1 MVGVMT
7 DSAAAPTRRGWL
19 FALQLAFGVLA
30 IGFAWQRVR
39 ADWGRVDW
47 ASVSLTRDAVIAAF
61 ALSAPAV
68 LIAFAVLIETWRRVL
83 GAWGGALAPL
93 DAAHIWF
100 VSNLGRWIPGKV
112 WQVGAMAGLAERAGV
127 SGVAATGA
135 SIVVNLVNL
144 IAGGAVVVAATAA
157 GVNVLGASGPV
168 LGGTGLDARGAWVG
182 GALLVLTLA
191 ASPFVIPRLAAWA
204 ARLMGRPDPGMR
216 VPGTSIAIAFAGC
229 TAGWVLYGL
238 GFWALAG
245 ALGRSVVTMGPV
257 AAIAVY
263 TASYLFGYLM
273 LFAPGGL
280 VFREAMLVTTMTQ
293 LHLAGATEAAVLA
306 VLSRL
311 WITAIEVV
319 PGLLFLFRRPS
330 AAPPP
335 A

>member
-1 MVGVMT
+1 M
-7 DSAAAPTRRGWL
+7 AEQIAPRARRGWL
-19 FALQLAFGVLA
+19 FAAQLVIGALA

-47 ASVSLTRDAVIAAF
+47 SGVALTRDAIIAACL
-61 ALSAPAV
+61 LSAPAV

-144 IAGGAVVVAATAA
+144 VAGGAVVVAAAA
-157 GVNVLGASGPV
+157 GGINVLGASGMDV
-168 LGGTGLDARGAWVG
+168 RGVWI
-182 GALLVLTLA
+182 GALVIAIALG
-191 ASPFVIPRLAAWA
+191 ASPFVIPRLVSVA
-204 ARLMGRPDPGMR
+204 ARVTGRADPAMR
-216 VPGTSIAIAFAGC
+216 VPGASIALAFAGC
-229 TAGWVLYGL
+229 TVGWVLYGL

-245 ALGRSVVTMGPV
+245 ALGRSTVTMGPL

-311 WITAIEVV
+311 WITVIEVV
-319 PGLLFLFRRPS
+319 PGLLFLFRRPP
-330 AAPPP
+330 AAPTPR
-335 A
+335 

>member
-1 MVGVMT
+1 MT
-7 DSAAAPTRRGWL
+7 DAPAMRARRGWL
-19 FALQLAFGVLA
+19 FALQVAVGVLA
-30 IGFAWQRVR
+30 VGFAWQRVR

-47 ASVSLTRDAVIAAF
+47 ASVSLSRDALVSAF

-68 LIAFAVLIETWRRVL
+68 LVAFAVLIETWRRVL
-83 GAWGGALAPL
+83 AAWGGALAPL

-112 WQVGAMAGLAERAGV
+112 WQVGAMAALAERAGV

-135 SIVVNLVNL
+135 SLVVNLVNL
-144 IAGGAVVVAATAA
+144 IAGGAVVVASALA
-157 GVNVLGASGPV
+157 GVNVLNASDSV
-168 LGGTGLDARGAWVG
+168 LARTGLDATGAVVG
-182 GALLVLTLA
+182 GAVLVVALA
-191 ASPFVIPRLAAWA
+191 ASPFVIPRAAAWA
-204 ARLMGRPDPGMR
+204 ARMMGRPDPGMR
-216 VPGTSIAIAFAGC
+216 VPGKSIALAFAGC

-245 ALGRSVVTMGPV
+245 ALGRTVVTMGPV

-293 LHLAGATEAAVLA
+293 LHLAGASDAAVLA

-330 AAPPP
+330 AASPP